1 MKTDIIY
8 TRAYF
13 MNMIKKPSYTELNKL
28 ELYFINKYKIKELTY
43 RFNNEKKIYIKN
55 IIVSA

>member
-1 MKTDIIY
+1 
-8 TRAYF
+8 
-13 MNMIKKPSYTELNKL
+13 MNMIKKSSYTELNKL